1 MCQSESTTEI
11 GPQREQVGGRW
22 ALTWGRLG
30 RKWAL
35 ELQTKIN
42 PFPPLRNSTVDRST
56 QSQSTSVEA
65 WTGTMV
71 TAEPSGVSSAKG
83 PTALPPTKSS
93 GDERLTSR
101 GRTSDGPIIPE
112 DLDDWPA
119 TGSGSELVPTVIV
132 KGESL
137 VALTTLNE
145 MPQFRSQ
152 AQTEFSRGLVSKM
165 AEAQTTPMVSLTVQ
179 PRLSG
184 LTIANRI
191 LSTQSPDRVT
201 AVPVVTQSTFIG
213 GVVTGE

>member
-1 MCQSESTTEI
+1 MPVRVNNRDWPTERA
-11 GPQREQVGGRW
+11 GGGQVGSD
-22 ALTWGRLG
+22 LG
-30 RKWAL
+30 QVGEEMGTRTTD
-35 ELQTKIN
+35 QSQ
-42 PFPPLRNSTVDRST
+42 PLSPSQKLNSGST

-132 KGESL
+132 KEESL
-137 VALTTLNE
+137 VALTTLDE
-145 MPQFRSQ
+145 MPQFRPQ

-165 AEAQTTPMVSLTVQ
+165 AEAQTTPTVSLTVQ
-179 PRLSG
+179 PHLSG
-184 LTIANRI
+184 LTTANRI
-191 LSTQSPDRVT
+191 LSTQSPDIRVT
-201 AVPVVTQSTFIG
+201 AVPVVTQPTFIG